1 MKRLRNPLI
10 ARLAL
15 RLVLLGVAIGLG
27 VIALNTRGPLP
38 LIGALVA
45 AVLAL
50 RPIDLSQIPRWA
62 NTEVI
67 SSAAGDAGE
76 AQEASPAESIGSSAR
91 ALSSILL
98 SNRNAVLPGVAALF
112 ACASAVLVPEASLTL
127 VSAALW
133 IAAVGVA
140 IAGIRLLDAETRA
153 GAPPRAGRRRGRCPR
168 IQRQAVRR
176 QEAKPRGEE

>member
-50 RPIDLSQIPRWA
+50 RPIDLSQIPRRA
-62 NTEVI
+62 NT
-67 SSAAGDAGE
+67 
-76 AQEASPAESIGSSAR
+76 
-91 ALSSILL
+91 
-98 SNRNAVLPGVAALF
+98 
-112 ACASAVLVPEASLTL
+112 
-127 VSAALW
+127 
-133 IAAVGVA
+133 
-140 IAGIRLLDAETRA
+140 
-153 GAPPRAGRRRGRCPR
+153 
-168 IQRQAVRR
+168 
-176 QEAKPRGEE
+176 KP